1 MKMVKYRIRINKLK
15 KMKKTHIPLLEA
27 EFAGLAYSVVGKLSK
42 NSFLC

>member
-27 EFAGLAYSVVGKLSK
+27 EFAGLA
-42 NSFLC
+42 